1 MAQSFQQWIGLD
13 RGEAGITLLVGTLQ
27 PFEGLIGF
35 PAKRILLSD
44 LKGRISV
51 MLGDKLDQDSI
62 RILFSAE
69 RVVNQ
74 YFGCEFRPLAWFLL
88 NFRERLLRLS
98 LRDENQTQSE
108 MGKGSLRAQL
118 QSFSQLGLS
127 FVASTRQIHKVSQPS
142 TEIAPQPIH

>member
-74 YFGCEFRPLAWFLL
+74 YFGWGFRPLACFLL
-88 NFRERLLRLS
+88 NFHDALLLLS
-98 LRDENQTQSE
+98 LSDENQIQTE
-108 MGKGSLRAQL
+108 MRKWSLRAQV

-127 FVASTRQIHKVSQPS
+127 LVVS
-142 TEIAPQPIH
+142 

>member
-62 RILFSAE
+62 RILFSAA
-69 RVVNQ
+69 RLVNQ
-74 YFGCEFRPLAWFLL
+74 SFAFQFPPPPSFLSNFPRPPLP
-88 NFRERLLRLS
+88 LS
-98 LRDENQTQSE
+98 YS
-108 MGKGSLRAQL
+108 
-118 QSFSQLGLS
+118 
-127 FVASTRQIHKVSQPS
+127 
-142 TEIAPQPIH
+142 